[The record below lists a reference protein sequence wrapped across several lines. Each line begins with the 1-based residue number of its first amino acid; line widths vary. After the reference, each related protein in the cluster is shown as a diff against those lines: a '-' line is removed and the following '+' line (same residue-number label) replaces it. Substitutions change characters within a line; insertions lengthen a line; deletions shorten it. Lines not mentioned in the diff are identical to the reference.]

1 MLHDDL
7 FDRFTPSESFENALH
22 RDASAC
28 DHRLTHHDVGFGFD
42 QIHQPILAHDTLDSS
57 SIYRPAGT
65 CLGMVPFSSHIFFAC
80 GTGFPT
86 VQ

>member
-28 DHRLTHHDVGFGFD
+28 DYRLTHHDVGFGFD
-42 QIHQPILAHDTLDSS
+42 QIHQTS
-57 SIYRPAGT
+57 
-65 CLGMVPFSSHIFFAC
+65 
-80 GTGFPT
+80 
-86 VQ
+86 